1 MKQAGL
7 SLNPTICRPSSSA
20 AASSATNLP
29 GGRPDLADT
38 IRRLQAFQEAG
49 ADVLFA
55 PGLSSLDQIRAVVS
69 SIDRPLNVIM
79 GLDGVGITLAQLQ
92 QAGVKRVSVGSSFA
106 RAALGAFQRAALEV
120 RDQGTFQYARQAM
133 PYGEANKAFGG

>member
-1 MKQAGL
+1 MIGKLRGIVDSYGEDWVILDVGGVGYLVSCSTRTLTALPPAGE
-7 SLNPTICRPSSSA
+7 A
-20 AASSATNLP
+20 AA
-29 GGRPDLADT
+29 
-38 IRRLQAFQEAG
+38 
-49 ADVLFA
+49 
-55 PGLSSLDQIRAVVS
+55 LSIETYVREDQIRAVVS